1 MLIIS
6 AQPPQPQQTAPATEA
21 VPATKGLA
29 KFGATTQL
37 VVVDVTVKDKSG
49 NPIKGLKPSD
59 FNITEDGKKQES
71 QGLPVPG
78 TGRDRHRARA
88 GPRQPAIKDG
98 PAKGG
103 STGPRPH
110 PRSNP
115 SPPTRSRHPN
125 PGEVKYKD
133 RRLLV
138 MFFDMTSM
146 PIQDQ
151 LRAQSAAQKFLKTQ
165 MTPSDLMAVMT
176 FSNELKLLQDFTD
189 DRDALAKII
198 KGLTVGDTGFGE
210 GSTGADN
217 EADNGDAYVA
227 DDTEFNIFNTD
238 RKLAAL
244 ESAARMLGAL
254 PEKKALVYFAS
265 GVSKT
270 GVDNEAQLRGTI
282 NAAIR
287 NNVSF
292 FPIDARGLVAA
303 APLGDA
309 TKASPGRGGMMN
321 GSSARSQQ
329 SSSQGSQETLYTL
342 AADTGG
348 KALLDN
354 NDLGMGIVQA
364 QKEISSYYI
373 LGYYSAN
380 DKLDGRYR
388 RIKLQTNPELSA
400 KIGKLDYRQG
410 YFAGKEF
417 GKFNSTDKERQLQEA
432 LMLGDPMTDLSV
444 ALEVDYFRMA
454 RDRYFVP
461 VTVKI
466 PGSELELAKHGGAES
481 TKLDFIG
488 EVRDS
493 KGQVQ
498 GNVRDYQEIKLKG
511 ETAGTLSKRTLAYDT
526 GFTLPP
532 GSYVLK
538 FLTRENET
546 GKMGTFETKFVVPDL
561 TTQVKYLPISSVVLS
576 AQRQDLSTAARQRGA
591 RQETARAE
599 SAGTGQPEAGAQ
611 RDPRIQEGAGHVRV
625 PAGLPAGRDNHPAA
639 GRHGQLLPRQGQG
652 VRDRAAGN
660 HRRARC
666 QDQGAAGA
674 FQRAARQTLA
684 WALYL
689 PGQRARPAGPE
700 VRLLA
705 RPHRDGAVSK
715 SFTGGCGVWIPR
727 RRASS
732 ARDLNRKSRLEQLE
746 AAFAVL
752 GKRISIAVEDSEFTS
767 AA

>member
-1 MLIIS
+1 MRAIIATLLSGLLVVS
-6 AQPPQPQQTAPATEA
+6 AQPPQTPQSAQTPASAPA
-21 VPATKGLA
+21 PAKGVV

-49 NPIKGLKPSD
+49 NPIKGLKPAD
-59 FNITEDGKKQES
+59 FNITEDGKKQDIKIFTYQELEETAATP
-71 QGLPVPG
+71 QPVP
-78 TGRDRHRARA
+78 AR
-88 GPRQPAIKDG
+88 PPVPAAAPKTPDA
-98 PAKGG
+98 PATPAAPVVK
-103 STGPRPH
+103 SVTA
-110 PRSNP
+110 NQIAP
-115 SPPTRSRHPN
+115 SK

-151 LRAQSAAQKFLKTQ
+151 IRAQTAAEKFLKTQ
-165 MTPSDLMAVMT
+165 MTPADLMAVMA
-176 FSNELKLLQDFTD
+176 FSSDLKVLQDFTD

-198 KGLTVGDTGFGE
+198 KGLTIGE
-210 GSTGADN
+210 GSDFAVDGSTGADN
-217 EADNGDAYVA
+217 EEDTGAAYTA

-287 NNVSF
+287 NNVAF
-292 FPIDARGLVAA
+292 YPIDARGLVAQ

-309 TKASPGRGGMMN
+309 TKGSPGSSAMYG
-321 GSSARSQQ
+321 GSSARTQQ
-329 SSSQGSQETLYTL
+329 ASMQGSQETLYTL

-354 NDLGMGIVQA
+354 NDLGLGIVQA

-380 DKLDGRYR
+380 EKLDGRYR
-388 RIKLQTNPELSA
+388 RIKLQPVTELQA
-400 KIGKLDYRQG
+400 RIGKLDYRQG

-466 PGSELELAKHGGAES
+466 PGSELELAHGKGVES

-493 KGQVQ
+493 KGAVQ

-526 GFTLPP
+526 GFTLAP
-532 GSYVLK
+532 GTYTLK

-546 GKMGTFETKFVVPDL
+546 GKMGTFETKFVIPDL

-576 AQRQDLSTAARQRGA
+576 NQRQDLNTALATAEKDKKLLAQNPLVQDNRKLVPSVTRVFKKDQDMFVFLQAYQPDAQTTQPLVATVSFYRGKVKA
-591 RQETARAE
+591 FETAPLQITEGLDAKTKALPIRFSVPLDKLQSGRYTCQVSVLDPQAQKFAFWRAPIVMV
-599 SAGTGQPEAGAQ
+599 Q
-611 RDPRIQEGAGHVRV
+611 
-625 PAGLPAGRDNHPAA
+625 
-639 GRHGQLLPRQGQG
+639 
-652 VRDRAAGN
+652 
-660 HRRARC
+660 
-666 QDQGAAGA
+666 
-674 FQRAARQTLA
+674 
-684 WALYL
+684 
-689 PGQRARPAGPE
+689 
-700 VRLLA
+700 
-705 RPHRDGAVSK
+705 
-715 SFTGGCGVWIPR
+715 
-727 RRASS
+727 
-732 ARDLNRKSRLEQLE
+732 
-746 AAFAVL
+746 
-752 GKRISIAVEDSEFTS
+752 
-767 AA
+767 